1 MPITLLSAFGFP
13 GENRWLQKLD
23 RGEKNKEINADLLTR
38 HWFLYCSYKYLGFVH
53 KHACVWW
60 VLAGTCCARLHLHV
74 YEPVCVFQSHK
85 VHVLDGL
92 EPWPHSICG
101 QRGCSKTNDLAPV
114 SQGRR
119 TWLGKKND
127 WEGKKKGS
135 WKVCPKENLQ
145 ISFGSGESSSAC
157 EQFSWGNDSSNFA
170 RVACLTAARG
180 EPWLASGPPW
190 ANLPSSQEL
199 P

>member
-38 HWFLYCSYKYLGFVH
+38 HWFLYCSYKYLAFVH

-85 VHVLDGL
+85 VDVLDGL

-127 WEGKKKGS
+127 WEGKKREAEKFVRKKIYKLALGQERAQ
-135 WKVCPKENLQ
+135 VPV
-145 ISFGSGESSSAC
+145 
-157 EQFSWGNDSSNFA
+157 SNFPGEM
-170 RVACLTAARG
+170 TAPISP
-180 EPWLASGPPW
+180 ELLA
-190 ANLPSSQEL
+190 
-199 P
+199 